1 MNLIYYPNDFLNK
14 KVKDFNLENPE
25 VDPKELKDNMV
36 QIMLDNNGIGLAAN
50 QVEFDG
56 QVFVMGDTAENATI
70 HINPVVLQHTKD
82 TVTDVEGCLSFP
94 NIFVKVT
101 RPKEILV
108 QFYDENL
115 KLKQAKIGGYS
126 AKCFLHEYDHLQ
138 GITFKDRVSK
148 LKWNMAEKKAKK
160 YEKVQLG

>member
-56 QVFVMGDTAENATI
+56 QVFVMGDTTENATI

-115 KLKQAKIGGYS
+115 ELKQAKISGYS

-160 YEKVQLG
+160 YAKV